1 MSSARKAN
9 GLFAEKPPRRLD
21 KNRAWQTLVLMR
33 MFFGLLLLVASASAD
48 PVFSELSPT
57 QVAALEKGDVVV
69 RSEEVPGGV
78 WPRIIA
84 YVRIKATVDAVERVF
99 RDYASA
105 SAFIPGLRKAEVLK
119 RPDPDTYDVRY
130 TNTMPVVGDTQSTV
144 RNRYSRQGNALI
156 MRWDLIESAHAEES
170 TGELRVEPLD
180 RLQGSIMR
188 YVNYVRPKL
197 SIARL
202 AAGAA
207 ANEVKKTVLAL
218 KKESERRSD

>member
-1 MSSARKAN
+1 MKVWL
-9 GLFAEKPPRRLD
+9 G
-21 KNRAWQTLVLMR
+21 LVL
-33 MFFGLLLLVASASAD
+33 LTASAAAG
-48 PVFSELSPT
+48 PVLSELSPAQIGT
-57 QVAALEKGDVVV
+57 LEKGEVVI

-84 YVRIKATVDAVERVF
+84 YVRIKANVDAVEKVF

-105 SAFIPGLRKAEVLK
+105 SSFVPGLRKAEVLK

-130 TNTMPVVGDTQSTV
+130 TNTMPVVGDTQCTV
-144 RNRYSRQGNALI
+144 RNRYSRQGDALV
-156 MRWDLIESAHAEES
+156 MRWSLIESAHADES

-180 RLQGSIMR
+180 KPQGSIMR

-218 KKESERRSD
+218 KKESERRGG

>member
-1 MSSARKAN
+1 MKVLLALLVLAVTARGSSVVSDLSPAQI
-9 GLFAEKPPRRLD
+9 GSLD
-21 KNRAWQTLVLMR
+21 K
-33 MFFGLLLLVASASAD
+33 G
-48 PVFSELSPT
+48 E
-57 QVAALEKGDVVV
+57 VVV

-84 YVRIKATVDAVERVF
+84 YVRIRATVDQVEKVF
-99 RDYASA
+99 RDYAGA
-105 SAFIPGLRKAEVLK
+105 SSFIPGLRKAEVLK

-144 RNRYSRQGNALI
+144 RNRYSRQGDALV
-156 MRWDLIESAHAEES
+156 MRWNLIASPHAEES
-170 TGELRVEPLD
+170 TGELRVEPLEK
-180 RLQGSIMR
+180 LQGSIMR

-218 KKESERRSD
+218 KKESERRGD

>member
-1 MSSARKAN
+1 MK
-9 GLFAEKPPRRLD
+9 
-21 KNRAWQTLVLMR
+21 VLL
-33 MFFGLLLLVASASAD
+33 GLLLLAASASAG
-48 PVFSELSPT
+48 PVLSELSPA
-57 QVAALEKGDVVV
+57 QIGSLEKGEVVV

-84 YVRIKATVDAVERVF
+84 YVRIKATVDAVEKVF

-105 SAFIPGLRKAEVLK
+105 SSFIPGLRKAEVLK

-144 RNRYSRQGNALI
+144 RNRYSRQGNALV
-156 MRWDLIESAHAEES
+156 MRWNLIDSAHADES

-180 RLQGSIMR
+180 KLQGSIMR

-197 SIARL
+197 AIARL

-218 KKESERRSD
+218 KKESERRGD